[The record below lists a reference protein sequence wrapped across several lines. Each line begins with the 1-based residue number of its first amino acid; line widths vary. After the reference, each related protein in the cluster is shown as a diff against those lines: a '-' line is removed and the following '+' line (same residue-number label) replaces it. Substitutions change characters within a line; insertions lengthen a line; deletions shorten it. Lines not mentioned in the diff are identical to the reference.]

1 MLGLPFLAQEGSMSV
16 RRLVCAAWV
25 VAVMLATGP
34 SSTLRAGGARAL
46 EPQSASPRAQSDAS
60 GERALLN
67 QYCVTC
73 HNTRTKAGE
82 LVLESL
88 DPARAVEHPELWEK
102 VIRKLRT
109 RAMPPPGSRR
119 PDERGY
125 QQIVSYLETVLDARA
140 ATAANPGR
148 TDTFRRL
155 TRTEYQNAVRDLL
168 AVDVDVTELLPKD
181 DASYGFDN
189 VSAVGLSPTLVE
201 RYLSAA
207 QKVTR
212 LAVGTPA
219 TAPAVRVVTLPPDLT
234 QEEHV
239 DGLPF
244 GTRGGTIVLHTF
256 PRDGEYEIQV
266 RLMRN
271 RNENVEGLTEP
282 NQLEVTLDGQRLQL
296 FTVVPNRNRMG
307 DYYADESVD
316 KHLQLRTR
324 VTAGPHAVGAAFLRK
339 NGALIETERQ
349 PYDAHF
355 NMNRHPRLQPA
366 VYTVSI
372 TGPLE
377 ESGGSASAD
386 ARQGSETPSR
396 ERIFVCRPASAALEE
411 DCAKRIVSTVARRAY
426 RRPVTDREIAVP
438 LQLYTQAR
446 AESGFEGG
454 IEVALRAILTSPEFL
469 FRIERDPAGA
479 ASGAAYRISDVELA
493 SRLSFFLWSSI
504 PDDRLLDLATSGRL
518 RERTVLDAEVR
529 RMLADPR
536 AEALT
541 TNFASQWLYLRNLAA
556 AVPNL
561 RLYPDFDDNLR
572 QGFRRE
578 TELFF
583 QSIVQEDRPVIDL
596 LDADYTFLNERLARH
611 YDVPHVYGDRF
622 RRVTLPAGNERRGLL
637 GHGSILTVTSHATRT
652 SPVRRGKWILENI
665 LGTPPPA
672 PPADVPPLKEN
683 RPGAGAQTMR
693 ELMEEHRSNAVCAAC
708 HRSIDPL
715 GLALENFDAVGRWRT
730 RGEDGAA
737 VDASGSMP
745 GGEPFDGV
753 AGLRQALLARPDVF
767 VGTLTE
773 KLLTYGLGRGIDVSD
788 APAVRAIR
796 RDAAADDYR
805 FSALIGAIV
814 RSAPFQMRRAADRP
828 SGGTAAGAP

>member
-1 MLGLPFLAQEGSMSV
+1 MTVGSSGTEELAMRV
-16 RRLVCAAWV
+16 RRRVFASLAFAVLLASGLVDAA
-25 VAVMLATGP
+25 
-34 SSTLRAGGARAL
+34 R
-46 EPQSASPRAQSDAS
+46 PQSAAPVAEPTSLAAR
-60 GERALLN
+60 GLLD

-73 HNTRTKAGE
+73 HNPRTRAGE
-82 LVLESL
+82 LALDAV
-88 DPARAVEHPELWEK
+88 DPARVADDPGMWEK
-102 VIRKLRT
+102 VVRKLRT

-119 PDERGY
+119 PDESGY
-125 QQIVSYLETVLDARA
+125 QRLVTYLETELDRRA
-140 ATAANPGR
+140 AAAPDPGR

-155 TRTEYQNAVRDLL
+155 TRTEYGNAIRDLL
-168 AVDVDVTELLPKD
+168 AVDVDVTDLLPKD
-181 DASYGFDN
+181 DASFGFDN

-201 RYLSAA
+201 RYLAAA

-212 LAVGTPA
+212 LAVGSPLA
-219 TAPAVRVVTLPPDLT
+219 SPAVRVVTLPPDLT

-244 GTRGGTIVLHTF
+244 GTRGGALVRHTF

-271 RNENVEGLTEP
+271 RNENVEGLNEP
-282 NQLEVTLDGQRLQL
+282 HQLEVILDDQRLEL
-296 FTVVPNRNRMG
+296 FTVTPNRNRMG
-307 DYYADESVD
+307 DYYADEGVD

-324 VTAGPHAVGAAFLRK
+324 ISAGPHDVGATFLRK
-339 NGALIETERQ
+339 NGAFVETERQ

-355 NMNRHPRLQPA
+355 NMNRHPRLTPA
-366 VYTVSI
+366 VYTLSI
-372 TGPLE
+372 TGPFE
-377 ESGGSASAD
+377 AGAPG
-386 ARQGSETPSR
+386 ETPSR
-396 ERIFVCRPASAALEE
+396 QRIFVCRPAARADEAA
-411 DCAKRIVSTVARRAY
+411 CARRIVSATARRAY
-426 RRPVTDREIAVP
+426 RRPVADRDIAVP
-438 LQLYTQAR
+438 LQLFTQAR
-446 AESGFEGG
+446 AENGFEAG

-469 FRIERDPAGA
+469 FRIEREPAGVA
-479 ASGAAYRISDVELA
+479 AGSSYRVSDLELA

-504 PDDRLLDLATSGRL
+504 PDDRLLAAAERGRL
-518 RERTVLDAEVR
+518 REPAVLEGEVR

-583 QSIVQEDRPVIDL
+583 QSIVQDDRSVLDL

-611 YDVPHVYGDRF
+611 YGVPNVYGDRF
-622 RRVTLPAGNERRGLL
+622 RRVALPKDSNRRGLL
-637 GHGSILTVTSHATRT
+637 GHGSILTVTSHSTRT

-665 LGTPPPA
+665 LGTPPPP
-672 PPADVPPLKEN
+672 PPANVPPLKEN
-683 RPGAGAQTMR
+683 GSGAGARTMR
-693 ELMEEHRSNAVCAAC
+693 ELMAEHRSNAVCAAC

-745 GGEPFDGV
+745 GGERFDGV

-767 VGTLTE
+767 VGTLAE
-773 KLLTYGLGRGIDVSD
+773 KLMTYALGRGITDGD
-788 APAVRAIR
+788 APAVRAIHR
-796 RDAAADDYR
+796 EAALDGYR
-805 FSALIGAIV
+805 FSAVARAIV
-814 RSAPFQMRRAADRP
+814 RSAPFQMRRAGDNTQRATD
-828 SGGTAAGAP
+828 AGAR

>member
-1 MLGLPFLAQEGSMSV
+1 MTARGLVF
-16 RRLVCAAWV
+16 
-25 VAVMLATGP
+25 AVGVTALLFASG
-34 SSTLRAGGARAL
+34 RARAV
-46 EPQSASPRAQSDAS
+46 EPQASAPAAS
-60 GERALLN
+60 APTSAERALIN

-73 HNTRTKAGE
+73 HNSRAKAGD
-82 LVLESL
+82 LVLDTA
-88 DPARAVEHPELWEK
+88 DPARAREDPALWEK
-102 VIRKLRT
+102 VVRKLRT

-125 QQIVSYLETVLDARA
+125 EQLVTSLETELDRA
-140 ATAANPGR
+140 ASIAPDPGR

-155 TRTEYQNAVRDLL
+155 TRTEYQNAIRDLF
-168 AVDVDVTELLPKD
+168 AVDVNVAELLPQD

-189 VSAVGLSPTLVE
+189 VNAVGLSPTLVE

-212 LAVGTPA
+212 LALGSPVPS
-219 TAPAVRVVTLPPDLT
+219 PAVRVVTLAPDLT

-244 GTRGGTIVLHTF
+244 GTRGGTIVHHTF

-271 RNENVEGLTEP
+271 RNENVEGLNEP
-282 NQLEVTLDGQRLQL
+282 HQLEVALDGQRLQL
-296 FTVVPNRNRMG
+296 FTVTPNRNRMG

-324 VTAGPHAVGAAFLRK
+324 VPAGPHGVAVAFLRR
-339 NGALIETERQ
+339 NAALIETERQ

-366 VYTVSI
+366 VYSVSI
-372 TGPLE
+372 TGPFE
-377 ESGGSASAD
+377 AGSVGD
-386 ARQGSETPSR
+386 TPSR
-396 ERIFVCRPASAALEE
+396 QRIFVCRPAARSEESA
-411 DCAKRIVSTVARRAY
+411 CAKRIVSSVARRAY
-426 RRPVTDREIAVP
+426 RRPVTDRDIAVP
-438 LQLYTQAR
+438 LELHRDAS
-446 AESGFEGG
+446 AEAGFEAG

-469 FRIERDPAGA
+469 FRVERDPPA
-479 ASGAAYRISDVELA
+479 ASRGAAYRISDFELA

-504 PDDRLLDLATSGRL
+504 PDDRLLETAERGRL
-518 RERTVLDAEVR
+518 SDAAVLDAEVS
-529 RMLADPR
+529 RMLADSR

-572 QGFRRE
+572 QAFRRE

-583 QSIVQEDRPVIDL
+583 ESIVREDRSVLDL

-611 YDVPHVYGDRF
+611 YEIANVYGDRF
-622 RRVTLPAGNERRGLL
+622 RRVALPKESPRRGLL

-665 LGTPPPA
+665 LGTPPP
-672 PPADVPPLKEN
+672 PPPPTVPPLAEKS
-683 RPGAGAQTMR
+683 AGGRVQTMR
-693 ELMEEHRSNAVCAAC
+693 ELMAEHRSNAVCATC
-708 HRSIDPL
+708 HRSMDPL

-730 RGEDGAA
+730 RDDDGAP
-737 VDASGSMP
+737 VDASGSTP
-745 GGEPFDGV
+745 GGETFDGL
-753 AGLRQALLARPDVF
+753 AGLRQMLLARPEVF
-767 VGTLTE
+767 VDTFAE
-773 KLLTYGLGRGIDVSD
+773 KLLTFALGRGLDYAD
-788 APAVRAIR
+788 GPAVRRIR
-796 RDAAADDYR
+796 REGARDGYR
-805 FSALIGAIV
+805 FSAVVRAIAK
-814 RSAPFQMRRAADRP
+814 SAPFQMRRTAERAP
-828 SGGTAAGAP
+828 GATAAR